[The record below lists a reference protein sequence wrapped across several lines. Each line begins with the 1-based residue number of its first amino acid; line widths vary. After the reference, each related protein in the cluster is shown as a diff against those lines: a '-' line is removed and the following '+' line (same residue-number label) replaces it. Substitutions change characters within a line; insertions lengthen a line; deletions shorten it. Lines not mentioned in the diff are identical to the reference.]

1 MPPGGRPPYLDEG
14 ERMSST
20 ARVTSRDV
28 AREAG
33 VSPATVSLVLRNK
46 PGVGAQ
52 TRERVLRVAKEMGL
66 ERVSGGAHRKTSTLL
81 FIIYKRHGK
90 VVRETPFFEALI
102 KGASDATYRNGY
114 HRLSISYFYE
124 HEHASEQLKALRSI
138 KCAGILL
145 LATEMRAR
153 EVSQFERLGV
163 PIVLLD
169 SWFPTKNL
177 DSVVIDNSR
186 GTWEAVRYLHG
197 MGHTDIGYLHSKV
210 DIRNFL
216 ERQQGFLSAM
226 GDIGRSSDPTQNTIV
241 RVGSTMDAACMDM
254 LAYLDASP
262 KLPTAF
268 FADNDLIASGCIR
281 ALQDHGIRVPEDVSV
296 MGFDNIYTSSF
307 FNPPLTTMGV
317 PKECMGATAVQRL
330 SNIIKGKTDGNTVRI
345 SMNLRLVE
353 RLSVARLQKVD

>member
-1 MPPGGRPPYLDEG
+1 
-14 ERMSST
+14 MSST

-268 FADNDLIASGCIR
+268 FADMA
-281 ALQDHGIRVPEDVSV
+281 
-296 MGFDNIYTSSF
+296 
-307 FNPPLTTMGV
+307 
-317 PKECMGATAVQRL
+317 PKLAH
-330 SNIIKGKTDGNTVRI
+330 KG
-345 SMNLRLVE
+345 S
-353 RLSVARLQKVD
+353 

>member
-1 MPPGGRPPYLDEG
+1 
-14 ERMSST
+14 MSST

-169 SWFPTKNL
+169 S
-177 DSVVIDNSR
+177 
-186 GTWEAVRYLHG
+186 
-197 MGHTDIGYLHSKV
+197 
-210 DIRNFL
+210 
-216 ERQQGFLSAM
+216 
-226 GDIGRSSDPTQNTIV
+226 
-241 RVGSTMDAACMDM
+241 
-254 LAYLDASP
+254 
-262 KLPTAF
+262 
-268 FADNDLIASGCIR
+268 
-281 ALQDHGIRVPEDVSV
+281 
-296 MGFDNIYTSSF
+296 
-307 FNPPLTTMGV
+307 
-317 PKECMGATAVQRL
+317 
-330 SNIIKGKTDGNTVRI
+330 
-345 SMNLRLVE
+345 
-353 RLSVARLQKVD
+353 